1 MPRPRFARLEE
12 AKKQALLDAAA
23 REFAARDY
31 ESASINRILDESGFS
46 KGSFYHYFDDKAD
59 LAATLL
65 LACYLPLIELL
76 RATPPPRS
84 AAHFWSELREQN
96 LQMTAL
102 IEARPPIYELTVRL
116 GNELVNN
123 PDLTA
128 RVMTDL
134 VEVADRIA
142 AQWRAGQALGM
153 VRTDLPIPELLA
165 IQAGLK
171 RELWRVRFPA
181 GVIPTHAE
189 LTRFVDDFFDLL
201 QRTCRP
207 ARAKR

>member
-1 MPRPRFARLEE
+1 MKMSLARRD
-12 AKKQALLDAAA
+12 ALLDAAA
-23 REFAARDY
+23 MEFSVRDY
-31 ESASINRILDESGFS
+31 PSASINTILANAGFS

-65 LACYLPLIELL
+65 LACYLPLVELL
-76 RATPPPRS
+76 RQTKPPRS

-116 GNELVNN
+116 GNELVSN

-128 RVMTDL
+128 RVMSELT
-134 VEVADRIA
+134 EVSDRIS
-142 AQWRAGQALGM
+142 AQWRAGQHLGV

-165 IQAGLK
+165 IQAGIK
-171 RELWRVRFPA
+171 RELWKARFPA
-181 GVIPTHAE
+181 GVIPAHAE
-189 LTRFVDDFFDLL
+189 LKHFVDDFFDLL
-201 QRTCRP
+201 QRVCRP
-207 ARAKR
+207 AGKKP